1 MDVLTNI
8 VKYSEPPLSDAMINT
23 VFPLL
28 VKLMLSSDDN
38 SVLQVRGQWPEIGI

>member
-8 VKYSEPPLSDAMINT
+8 VKYSEPPLSDMLLNN

-28 VKLMLSSDDN
+28 VKIMLNSDDN
-38 SVLQVRGQWPEIGI
+38 SILQVC